1 MSKDYLIIHKKVLP
15 EYFLKVI
22 EVNQAM
28 KEKKYPNISE
38 AVKAAGISR
47 STYYKYKD
55 YVFLPEESKITRKAI
70 LSVDL
75 THHAGSLSAVLDIL
89 KNNKISILTIS
100 QSLPV
105 NEIANVIISID
116 ITDIKISMSE
126 LIKELKALR
135 QVKEAKLITFE

>member
-1 MSKDYLIIHKKVLP
+1 MTKDYLIIHKKVLP
-15 EYFLKVI
+15 DYFIKVI
-22 EVNQAM
+22 EVNQAI

-38 AVKAAGISR
+38 AVKAVGISR

-55 YVFLPEESKITRKAI
+55 YVFLPEESTITKKAI

-75 THHAGSLSAVLDIL
+75 IHRPGSLSSVLNVL

-105 NEIANVIISID
+105 NELANVIISID
-116 ITDIKISMSE
+116 ITDINISMNE
-126 LIKELKALR
+126 LIRELKVLK
-135 QVKEAKLITFE
+135 QVKDVKLIAFE

>member
-22 EVNQAM
+22 EVNQAI

-89 KNNKISILTIS
+89 KNNKISI
-100 QSLPV
+100 
-105 NEIANVIISID
+105 
-116 ITDIKISMSE
+116 
-126 LIKELKALR
+126 
-135 QVKEAKLITFE
+135 

>member
-15 EYFLKVI
+15 DYFLKVI
-22 EVNQAM
+22 EVNQAI

-38 AVKAAGISR
+38 AVKVAGISR

-55 YVFLPEESKITRKAI
+55 YVFLPEETKVTKKAI

-75 THHAGSLSAVLDIL
+75 IHHAGSLSGVLDVL

-105 NEIANVIISID
+105 NELANVIISID
-116 ITDIKISMSE
+116 ITEIDISMSR
-126 LIKELKALR
+126 LIKELSVLK
-135 QVKEAKLITFE
+135 QVKDVKLIAFE

>member
-15 EYFLKVI
+15 DYFIKVT

-38 AVKAAGISR
+38 AVKAVGISR

-55 YVFLPEESKITRKAI
+55 YVFLPEESKFTKKAI

-75 THHAGSLSAVLDIL
+75 IHLPGSLSGVLDIL

-116 ITDIKISMSE
+116 ITEINISMNE
-126 LIKELKALR
+126 LIKELKVLK
-135 QVKEAKLITFE
+135 QVKDVKLIAFE

>member
-1 MSKDYLIIHKKVLP
+1 MSKDYLIVHKKVLP
-15 EYFLKVI
+15 DYFIKVI

-28 KEKKYPNISE
+28 KEKKYSNISE
-38 AVKAAGISR
+38 AVKAVGISR

-55 YVFLPEESKITRKAI
+55 YVFLPEESQLTKKAI

-75 THHAGSLSAVLDIL
+75 IHLPGSLSGVLNII
-89 KNNKISILTIS
+89 KNNKISVLTIS

-116 ITDIKISMSE
+116 ITETDISMNE
-126 LIKELKALR
+126 LIKDFKTLK
-135 QVKEAKLITFE
+135 QVKEVKLISFE

>member
-22 EVNQAM
+22 EVNQAI

-116 ITDIKISMSE
+116 IADIEISMSE
-126 LIKELKALR
+126 LIKELNILK
-135 QVKEAKLITFE
+135 QVKEVKLIAFE

>member
-1 MSKDYLIIHKKVLP
+1 MFKDYLIVHKKVLP
-15 EYFLKVI
+15 DYFIKVI

-38 AVKAAGISR
+38 AVKAVGISR

-55 YVFLPEESKITRKAI
+55 YVFLPEESQLTKKAI

-75 THHAGSLSAVLDIL
+75 IHLPGSLSGVLNII
-89 KNNKISILTIS
+89 KNNKISVLTIS

-116 ITDIKISMSE
+116 ITEADISMNE
-126 LIKELKALR
+126 LIKDFKTLK
-135 QVKEAKLITFE
+135 QVKDVKLISFE

>member
-1 MSKDYLIIHKKVLP
+1 MSKDYLIVHKKVLP
-15 EYFLKVI
+15 DYFIKVI

-38 AVKAAGISR
+38 AVKAVGISR

-55 YVFLPEESKITRKAI
+55 YVFLPEESQLTKKAI

-75 THHAGSLSAVLDIL
+75 IHLPGSLSGVLNII
-89 KNNKISILTIS
+89 KNNKISVLTIS

-116 ITDIKISMSE
+116 ITEADISMNE
-126 LIKELKALR
+126 LIKDFKTLK
-135 QVKEAKLITFE
+135 QVKDVKLISFE

>member
-1 MSKDYLIIHKKVLP
+1 MSKDYLIVHKKVLP
-15 EYFLKVI
+15 DYFIKVI

-28 KEKKYPNISE
+28 KEKKYSNISE
-38 AVKAAGISR
+38 AVKAVGISR

-55 YVFLPEESKITRKAI
+55 YVFLPEESQLTKKAI

-75 THHAGSLSAVLDIL
+75 IHLPGSLSGVLNII
-89 KNNKISILTIS
+89 KNNKISVLTIS

-116 ITDIKISMSE
+116 ITETDISMNE
-126 LIKELKALR
+126 LIKDFKTLK
-135 QVKEAKLITFE
+135 QVKDVKLISFE

>member
-1 MSKDYLIIHKKVLP
+1 MTKDYLIIHKKVLP
-15 EYFLKVI
+15 DYFIKVI
-22 EVNQAM
+22 EVNQAI

-38 AVKAAGISR
+38 AVKAVGISR

-55 YVFLPEESKITRKAI
+55 YVFLPEESTITKKAI

-75 THHAGSLSAVLDIL
+75 IHRSGSLSSVLNVL

-105 NEIANVIISID
+105 NELANVIISID
-116 ITDIKISMSE
+116 ITDINISMNE
-126 LIKELKALR
+126 LIRELKVLK
-135 QVKEAKLITFE
+135 QVKDVKLIAFE